1 MLRSRPVRRLRP
13 RAASVR
19 HWRVRQTSSG
29 STSPIPGTGYALRR
43 VVVATD
49 LALLRGPVRGHW
61 QLPLHLDASA
71 RAVYDFADPDQRQE
85 AYQLV
90 LLEAASLLDLE
101 RWLEGTELLRMWPEL
116 YLPRNVRAA
125 WQSKQPALAQVGA
138 GPRVP
143 QL

>member
-1 MLRSRPVRRLRP
+1 
-13 RAASVR
+13 
-19 HWRVRQTSSG
+19 
-29 STSPIPGTGYALRR
+29 
-43 VVVATD
+43 VVATD